1 MPLLPFLDNLNNL
14 NYFANRD
21 KSLLQS
27 VISPYDLKPS
37 NIDTATRVTNASST
51 YMDYIIPGDYETGII
66 ADTILKA
73 DHFATITVPK
83 SKNNIASFTIL
94 RQLKQLKLFCKARQ
108 KSAAICN
115 FSILS

>member
-1 MPLLPFLDNLNNL
+1 MAERKSVKLSGDYNLK
-14 NYFANRD
+14 YFAKSD

-27 VISPYDLKPS
+27 VISPYNLKPS

-73 DHFATITVPK
+73 DRFATITVPK
-83 SKNNIASFTIL
+83 SKNNIPSFTI
-94 RQLKQLKLFCKARQ
+94 RILFLYG
-108 KSAAICN
+108 SEEIN
-115 FSILS
+115 NVLFY